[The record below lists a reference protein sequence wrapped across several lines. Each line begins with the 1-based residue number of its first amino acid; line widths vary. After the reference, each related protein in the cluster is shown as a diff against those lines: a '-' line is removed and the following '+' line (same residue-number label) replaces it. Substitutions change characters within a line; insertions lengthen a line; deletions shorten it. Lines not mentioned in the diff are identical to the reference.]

1 MINILLMSDT
11 GVSPQMLAQKMRDE
25 AQARGIDASIE
36 CRSVFDYRECAAEYD
51 AALLAPQSR
60 HHLRECQQSAAA
72 AGKPL
77 ACIDPDMFWDLQ
89 SAAVLD
95 LALSLLKN
103 PA

>member
-11 GVSPQMLAQKMRDE
+11 GISPQMLAQKMRDD
-25 AQARGIDASIE
+25 AQVRGIDVSIE

-51 AALLAPQSR
+51 VALLAPQSR

>member
-11 GVSPQMLAQKMRDE
+11 GISPQM
-25 AQARGIDASIE
+25 
-36 CRSVFDYRECAAEYD
+36 
-51 AALLAPQSR
+51 
-60 HHLRECQQSAAA
+60 
-72 AGKPL
+72 L

-103 PA
+103 P

>member
-11 GVSPQMLAQKMRDE
+11 GISPA
-25 AQARGIDASIE
+25 DAG
-36 CRSVFDYRECAAEYD
+36 
-51 AALLAPQSR
+51 LLAPQSR

-103 PA
+103 P